1 MSGMQVTET
10 VGVSPPKMDSSNV
23 PDLIRV
29 GAIQSNMSMDV
40 TSDVLD
46 PIVNNQTN
54 CRFVLTNKGYLHDGS
69 RITLCCKGNAST
81 ASGAFFPLGVGVH
94 SLIKRATLRVG
105 GNTISETDDY
115 NHLAAFS
122 SMFLSNE
129 INQEPESFM
138 SARSIAH
145 QFRYNDT
152 AGAQSNTSADTY
164 GLGNINEYKAGDLE
178 VPYQQD
184 VNNNPVFSVTL
195 AELFPFMKGLNLPL
209 FAMKQ
214 AVTIDLVWEDSV
226 GGRVSVNG
234 SNTIIGSSIEMDL
247 TETKLVADHIFYD
260 GEIMSQQLEAYNSRA
275 TNFAYNDYRLTK
287 TSLSVEDA
295 KNSVRN
301 LGGAGRIVTK
311 VITFINDDNR
321 TERFICNK
329 YSAVAPAR
337 DYTTAGAK
345 NNGTMTTNIRYND
358 FFVFPIDLSNTAVL
372 FDKTSRAMFSLPFVT
387 REEYSAEGNIL
398 TAGTFEANVQNA
410 STGVLG
416 NFFFQ
421 AYKLPTGRVNARGL
435 ELTTQVNSLPALAG
449 TQTYT
454 QRTFIEVSR
463 VAVLENGFLTGGFA

>member
-29 GAIQSNMSMDV
+29 GAIQSNMTMDV

-81 ASGAFFPLGVGVH
+81 AAGAFFPLGVGVH

-115 NHLAAFS
+115 NHLSAFS

-129 INQEPESFM
+129 INQERESFM
-138 SARSIAH
+138 SGRAMSH
-145 QFRYNDT
+145 QFRYDNT
-152 AGAQSNTSADTY
+152 AGSQSNTAANTY
-164 GLGNINEYKAGDLE
+164 GLANINDYSETDVA
-178 VPYQQD
+178 VPIQQD
-184 VNNNPVFSVTL
+184 VNNAPVFSVTL

-214 AVTIDLVWEDSV
+214 AVTIDIVWEDSV

-234 SNTIIGSSIEMDL
+234 DNATIGSSIEMDL

-260 GEIMSQQLEAYNSRA
+260 GEIMSQQLEAYNSRS

-311 VITFINDDNR
+311 VISFINDDNR
-321 TERFICNK
+321 SERYILNK
-329 YSAVAPAR
+329 YAAVAPAR
-337 DYTTAGAK
+337 DYVSAGAK
-345 NNGTMTTNIRYND
+345 KNGTMTTNIRYND

-387 REEYSAEGNIL
+387 REEYSAEGDIL
-398 TAGTFEANVQNA
+398 TANTFEENVQNA

-416 NFFFQ
+416 NFFYQ
-421 AYKLPTGRVNARGL
+421 AYKLPSGRVNARGL
-435 ELTTQVNSLPALAG
+435 ELTTQVNALPALAG

-463 VAVLENGFLTGGFA
+463 VAVLENGFLTGGYA

>member
-1 MSGMQVTET
+1 MSDIEET
-10 VGVSPPKMDSSNV
+10 VAVSAPKMDSSNV

-29 GAIQSNMSMDV
+29 GAIQTNMSMDV
-40 TSDVLD
+40 SSDVLD

-69 RITLCCKGNAST
+69 RITICCKGNSST
-81 ASGAFFPLGVGVH
+81 AEGAFFPLGVGVH

-115 NHLAAFS
+115 NHLTAFS
-122 SMFLSNE
+122 SIFLSNE
-129 INQEPESFM
+129 INRERESFM
-138 SARSIAH
+138 SGRAIAH

-152 AGAQSNTSADTY
+152 AGAQSNSAADTY
-164 GLGNINEYKAGDLE
+164 GLANINDYNGTDLQC
-178 VPYQQD
+178 PLQQD
-184 VNNNPVFSVTL
+184 VNNAPVFSVTL

-226 GGRVSVNG
+226 GGRISVNA
-234 SNTIIGSSIEMDL
+234 NNADIGSSVEMDL

-260 GEIMSQQLEAYNSRA
+260 GEVMSQQLEAINSRA

-287 TSLSVEDA
+287 TTLSVDDA

-301 LGGAGRIVTK
+301 LGGAGRVVSK

-321 TERFICNK
+321 DERFICNK
-329 YSAVAPAR
+329 YSAVAPDR
-337 DYTTAGAK
+337 DYASGVK
-345 NNGTMTTNIRYND
+345 SNGTMTTNIRYND

-372 FDKTSRAMFSLPFVT
+372 FDKLSRAQFSLPFVT
-387 REEYSAEGNIL
+387 REEYAAEGNIL
-398 TAGTFEANVQNA
+398 TANTFEGNAQNA

-421 AYKLPTGRVNARGL
+421 AYKLPSGRVNARGL
-435 ELTTQVNSLPALAG
+435 ELTTQCDALPALAG
-449 TQTYT
+449 TNKYT
-454 QRTFIEVSR
+454 QRTYIEIAR
-463 VAVLENGFLTGGFA
+463 VAVLENGFLTAGFA

>member
-1 MSGMQVTET
+1 MSAIQET
-10 VGVSPPKMDSSNV
+10 VSTSAPKMDSSNV

-29 GAIQSNMSMDV
+29 GAIQTNMSMDV

-81 ASGAFFPLGVGVH
+81 SDGAFFPLGVGVH

-115 NHLAAFS
+115 NHLTAYS
-122 SMFLSNE
+122 SIFLSNE
-129 INQEPESFM
+129 INQERESFM
-138 SARSIAH
+138 SARAMAH

-164 GLGNINEYKAGDLE
+164 GLGNINDYGDGDLE
-178 VPYQQD
+178 CPVQQD
-184 VNNNPVFSVTL
+184 VNHAPVFSVTL
-195 AELFPFMKGLNLPL
+195 AELFPFMRGLNLPL

-214 AVTIDLVWEDSV
+214 AVTIDLVWEDQV

-234 SNTIIGSSIEMDL
+234 NNTDVGSSIEMDL

-260 GEIMSQQLEAYNSRA
+260 GEVMSQQLAAYNSRA

-287 TSLSVEDA
+287 TTLSVADA

-311 VITFINDDNR
+311 VISMINDDNR
-321 TERFICNK
+321 DERFVCNK
-329 YSAVAPAR
+329 YSAIAPKR
-337 DYTTAGAK
+337 DYTTVGAK

-358 FFVFPIDLSNTAVL
+358 FFVFPIDLNNTAVL
-372 FDKTSRAMFSLPFVT
+372 FDKMSRAEFSLPFVT
-387 REEYSAEGNIL
+387 REEYAAEGNVL
-398 TAGTFEANVQNA
+398 TANTFEDNVQNA

-421 AYKLPTGRVNARGL
+421 AYKLPSGRVNARGL
-435 ELTTQVNSLPALAG
+435 ELTTQVAELAALDG
-449 TQTYT
+449 DNTYT
-454 QRTFIEVSR
+454 QRSYIEIAR
-463 VAVLENGFLTGGFA
+463 VAVLENGFLTAGFA

>member
-1 MSGMQVTET
+1 MSAIQET
-10 VGVSPPKMDSSNV
+10 VSTSAPKMDASNV

-29 GAIQSNMSMDV
+29 GAIQTNMSMDV

-46 PIVNNQTN
+46 PIVNNQSN

-81 ASGAFFPLGVGVH
+81 ADGVFFPLGVGVH

-115 NHLAAFS
+115 NHLTAYS
-122 SMFLSNE
+122 SIFLSNE
-129 INQEPESFM
+129 INQERESFM
-138 SARSIAH
+138 SARAMAH

-152 AGAQSNTSADTY
+152 AGSQSNTSAETY
-164 GLGNINEYKAGDLE
+164 GLGNINDYKEGDLE
-178 VPYQQD
+178 VPVQQD
-184 VNNNPVFSVTL
+184 VNNAPVFSVTL
-195 AELFPFMKGLNLPL
+195 AELFPFMRGLNLPL

-214 AVTIDLVWEDSV
+214 AVTIDLVWEDQV

-234 SNTIIGSSIEMDL
+234 NNSEIGSSIEMDL

-260 GEIMSQQLEAYNSRA
+260 GEVMSQQLEAYNARA

-287 TSLSVEDA
+287 TTLSVDDA

-311 VITFINDDNR
+311 VISMINDDNR
-321 TERFICNK
+321 NERFVCNK
-329 YSAVAPAR
+329 YSAIAPER
-337 DYTTAGAK
+337 DYTTAGSKA
-345 NNGTMTTNIRYND
+345 NGTLATNIRYND

-372 FDKTSRAMFSLPFVT
+372 FDKMSRAEYSLPFVT
-387 REEYSAEGNIL
+387 REEYAAEGNVL
-398 TAGTFEANVQNA
+398 TANTYEDIVQNA

-421 AYKLPTGRVNARGL
+421 AYKLPSGRVNARGL
-435 ELTTQVNSLPALAG
+435 ELTTQIFKLPDLDG
-449 TQTYT
+449 DNTYT
-454 QRTFIEVSR
+454 QRTYIEIAR
-463 VAVLENGFLTGGFA
+463 VAVLENGFLTAGFA

>member
-1 MSGMQVTET
+1 MSAIQET
-10 VGVSPPKMDSSNV
+10 VSTSAPKMDSSNV

-29 GAIQSNMSMDV
+29 GAIQTNMSMDV

-46 PIVNNQTN
+46 PIVNNQSN

-81 ASGAFFPLGVGVH
+81 PEGAFFPLGVGVH

-115 NHLAAFS
+115 NHLTAYS
-122 SMFLSNE
+122 SIFLSNE
-129 INQEPESFM
+129 INQERESFM
-138 SARSIAH
+138 SARAMAH

-164 GLGNINEYKAGDLE
+164 GVGNINDYNEGNLE
-178 VPYQQD
+178 VPVQQD
-184 VNNNPVFSVTL
+184 VNNAPVFSVTL
-195 AELFPFMKGLNLPL
+195 AELFPFMRGLNLPL

-214 AVTIDLVWEDSV
+214 AVTIDLVWEDQV

-234 SNTIIGSSIEMDL
+234 LNTDIGSSIEMDL

-260 GEIMSQQLEAYNSRA
+260 GEVMSQQLAAYNSRA

-287 TSLSVEDA
+287 TTLSTDDA

-311 VITFINDDNR
+311 VISMINDDNR
-321 TERFICNK
+321 TERFVCNK
-329 YSAVAPAR
+329 YSAIAPER
-337 DYTTAGAK
+337 DYTTVGSMA
-345 NNGTMTTNIRYND
+345 NGTLATNIRYND

-372 FDKTSRAMFSLPFVT
+372 FDKMSRAEYSLPFVT
-387 REEYSAEGNIL
+387 REEYAAEGNVL
-398 TAGTFEANVQNA
+398 TANKFEENVQNA

-421 AYKLPTGRVNARGL
+421 AYKLPSGRVNARGL
-435 ELTTQVNSLPALAG
+435 ELTTQIFKLPDLDG
-449 TQTYT
+449 TNTYT
-454 QRTFIEVSR
+454 QRTYIEIAR
-463 VAVLENGFLTGGFA
+463 VAVLENGFLTAGFA